1 MATLSFLLMKAS
13 EIRAWKVS
21 VQSGLCA
28 FERWAREEL
37 HSARVMNM
45 VALGYCLKT
54 LGDISLEEVEMALK
68 ERFKGDLFKLNMA
81 AVKIGLEAS
90 EF

>member
-1 MATLSFLLMKAS
+1 MGQRRASQCSCNEHGSIGILLKD
-13 EIRAWKVS
+13 
-21 VQSGLCA
+21 
-28 FERWAREEL
+28 
-37 HSARVMNM
+37 
-45 VALGYCLKT
+45 